1 MSHIHQ
7 QIRDYVATQL
17 GAIGMF
23 SGRVYKMRSY
33 ALDAEKL
40 PAIVVYTNT
49 QQSNP
54 ITIGTKTARGQLEL
68 AVQIH
73 IKGASN
79 TISDDLDA
87 ACVLVENVMG
97 GIFDLNGLAKSCVL
111 STTEINVNVEGGQ
124 SVASAALVYAV
135 EYVTLSADV
144 ETPA

>member
-33 ALDAEKL
+33 ALNAEKL
-40 PAIVVYTNT
+40 PAVVVYTNT

-54 ITIGTKTARGQLEL
+54 ITI
-68 AVQIH
+68 V
-73 IKGASN
+73 KGASN
-79 TISDDLDA
+79 AISDDLDA

-135 EYVTLSADV
+135 DYVTLSADT